1 MQDKS
6 DLLMQE
12 LLGELA
18 TKTMVIYQQ
27 TRKEKQEKEEDL
39 QFEIRVLNDR
49 IENFDSERNRLIEEL
64 KQASGEI
71 ALLKKQLE
79 EQRYSTDMYCR
90 FWREEKEK
98 NNKKPDA
105 ATSDQEASK

>member
-12 LLGELA
+12 LFGDLA
-18 TKTMVIYQQ
+18 TKAMVIYQQ
-27 TRKEKQEKEEDL
+27 TIKEKQGMKEDL

-98 NNKKPDA
+98 NKKPDA

>member
-39 QFEIRVLNDR
+39 RFEMLALNDK
-49 IENFDSERNRLIEEL
+49 IEDLESARDRLLEEL
-64 KQASGEI
+64 KQE
-71 ALLKKQLE
+71 
-79 EQRYSTDMYCR
+79 R
-90 FWREEKEK
+90 EK
-98 NNKKPDA
+98 NTALQAEVENQKSIASTYSRLWHQECEKNTKKPDA

>member
-12 LLGELA
+12 LFGDLA

-27 TRKEKQEKEEDL
+27 TRKEKQEKAEDL
-39 QFEIRVLNDR
+39 QFETRVLNDR
-49 IENFDSERNRLIEEL
+49 IENLESERNRLIEEL

-71 ALLKKQLE
+71 ALLKKELE

-98 NNKKPDA
+98 NKKPDA

>member
-12 LLGELA
+12 LFGDLA

-27 TRKEKQEKEEDL
+27 TRKEKQEKAEDL
-39 QFEIRVLNDR
+39 QFETRVLNDK
-49 IENFDSERNRLIEEL
+49 IENLDSERNRLIEEL

-71 ALLKKQLE
+71 ALLKKELE
-79 EQRYSTDMYCR
+79 EQRYATDMYCR
-90 FWREEKEK
+90 FWNEAKEK
-98 NNKKPDA
+98 NKKPDA

>member
-12 LLGELA
+12 LFGDLA
-18 TKTMVIYQQ
+18 TKAMVIYQQ
-27 TRKEKQEKEEDL
+27 SWRERQEKAEDL

-49 IENFDSERNRLIEEL
+49 IENLDSERNRLIEEL

-71 ALLKKQLE
+71 ALLKKELE

-98 NNKKPDA
+98 NKKPDA